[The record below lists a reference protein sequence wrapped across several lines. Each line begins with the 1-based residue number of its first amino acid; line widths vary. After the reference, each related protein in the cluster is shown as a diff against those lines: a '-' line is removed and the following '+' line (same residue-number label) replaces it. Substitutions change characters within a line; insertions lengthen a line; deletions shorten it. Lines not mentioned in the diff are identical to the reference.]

1 MQDQLPSVTLN
12 MFYSLMYALG
22 YWELWQGLYF
32 VVVFA
37 QLSAQLDLIDSF
49 QVDRECGN
57 ADFKARFGERE
68 EIFYLLPFH
77 CESWNCLIHEAHI
90 GKPDDIVAQIVH
102 ERATGRDYFEE
113 FQVPGQ
119 L

>member
-1 MQDQLPSVTLN
+1 
-12 MFYSLMYALG
+12 
-22 YWELWQGLYF
+22 
-32 VVVFA
+32 VFA